1 MDLAKA
7 KIGLYSRRCP
17 DSANLCSLVF
27 NQDLTLCTGGIE
39 MKQVSRLLSNVQGTF
54 RKGSK
59 RIAVAALGTCALFG
73 LVSGGVLLFAPDK
86 LDEVQNSLS
95 ALGSKGYKL
104 PDVPAIPHSS
114 EQEIKTLKT
123 FSKVFV
129 NLAKQSRPAL
139 VFIKTKRASQ
149 SRGMRGFPFPD
160 DFFFPFLPPGGGGG
174 PRERGGVQEA
184 AGSGFIVDLKSGYV
198 MTNNHVVQDA
208 SEITVETFDDR
219 KFKAKLIG
227 SEPSVDVAVLKLEN
241 FNAGSLRQ
249 LGLADS
255 DVVEVGDW
263 VVALGAPFSLPQTL
277 TVGVVSALGRGGV
290 LGRGAIE
297 DFIQTDAAINP
308 GNSGGPLV
316 NLDGKVIGIN
326 TAISSPTGSSA
337 GIGFAVPANMA
348 KLAAEMLINEGRV
361 TRGFLG
367 IDGRDFSE
375 LSPDI
380 LRELKLNEDSQG
392 TMIVAVV
399 KGSPA
404 EKAELKP
411 YDVIQ
416 FLNGTPVTSFSQLRT
431 RLAFT
436 KPGTEV
442 KLGILRDGRQMELKV
457 KVGQLTPEV
466 VKNSADDDADNDS
479 GIASE
484 FGLSIKNL
492 TAELRK
498 QLGIRSNQG
507 VLITGVSEE
516 SYAAF
521 AGLRR
526 GDVITEIN
534 RKSVKT
540 TKDIES
546 AIKNSKD
553 KSRDLLFLIE
563 RNGRNQLI
571 VLRLR

>member
-1 MDLAKA
+1 MKRMSRIVSKTTGFIMNGTKRFFLA
-7 KIGLYSRRCP
+7 
-17 DSANLCSLVF
+17 SLI
-27 NQDLTLCTGGIE
+27 L
-39 MKQVSRLLSNVQGTF
+39 
-54 RKGSK
+54 
-59 RIAVAALGTCALFG
+59 AALFG
-73 LVSGGVLLFAPDK
+73 VFSGSVLLLAPEKIDDVK
-86 LDEVQNSLS
+86 NSVM
-95 ALGSKGYKL
+95 AMASKGYKL
-104 PDVPAIPHSS
+104 PDVSPIPHNSD
-114 EQEIKTLKT
+114 EVRTLKT

-139 VFIKTKRASQ
+139 VFIKTKREVQ
-149 SRGMRGFPFPD
+149 VRGRGGFPFPD
-160 DFFFPFLPPGGGGG
+160 DFFFPFFPPGQGGGG
-174 PRERGGVQEA
+174 RERGVQEA

-208 SEITVETFDDR
+208 NDITVQTFDDR

-227 SEPSVDVAVLKLEN
+227 SEPSVDVAVLKMEG
-241 FNAGSLRQ
+241 FSSGSLRQ

-290 LGRGAIE
+290 LGGGAIE

-308 GNSGGPLV
+308 GNSGGPLL

-348 KLAAEMLINEGRV
+348 RLAAEMLINEGRV

-367 IDGRDFSE
+367 IDGRDFGE
-375 LSPDI
+375 LSPDV
-380 LRELKLNEDSQG
+380 LKELKLTEDSQG
-392 TMIVAVV
+392 TMIVGVV

-416 FLNGTPVTSFSQLRT
+416 TLNGSPISSFSQLRT

-442 KLGILRDGRQMELKV
+442 RLGILRDGKQMEMKV
-457 KVGQLTPEV
+457 KIGQFSPEV
-466 VKNSADDDADNDS
+466 ARRDNDEGDSEQDGVS
-479 GIASE
+479 GE
-484 FGLSIKNL
+484 FGLSLKNL
-492 TAELRK
+492 SGELRK
-498 QLGIRSNQG
+498 QLGIRAAHG
-507 VLITGVSEE
+507 VLVAGVSDD
-516 SYAAF
+516 SYASF

-534 RKSVKT
+534 RKSVKSI
-540 TKDIES
+540 KDVEG
-546 AIKNSKD
+546 ALKQSKD
-553 KSRDLLFLIE
+553 KPRDLLFLIE

-571 VLRLR
+571 VLRQR

>member
-1 MDLAKA
+1 MKRVSQVMS
-7 KIGLYSRRCP
+7 KVRGTVMRGTRRF
-17 DSANLCSLVF
+17 A
-27 NQDLTLCTGGIE
+27 
-39 MKQVSRLLSNVQGTF
+39 
-54 RKGSK
+54 
-59 RIAVAALGTCALFG
+59 IASIALFAMLG
-73 LVSGGVLLFAPDK
+73 VVSGGVLLFAPDK
-86 LDEVQNSLS
+86 LDQVQSSLT

-104 PDVPAIPHSS
+104 PDVSPIPHSS

-139 VFIKTKRASQ
+139 VFIKTKREVQ
-149 SRGMRGFPFPD
+149 GRGRGGFPFPD
-160 DFFFPFLPPGGGGG
+160 DFFFPFFPPQGG
-174 PRERGGVQEA
+174 PRERGVQEA

-198 MTNNHVVQDA
+198 LTNNHVVQEAND
-208 SEITVETFDDR
+208 ITVQTFDDR

-241 FNAGSLRQ
+241 FSAGSLRQ

-255 DVVEVGDW
+255 DEVEVGDW

-290 LGRGAIE
+290 LGGGALE

-348 KLAAEMLINEGRV
+348 RLAAEMLINDGRV
-361 TRGFLG
+361 IRGFLG
-367 IDGRDFSE
+367 IDGRDFNE
-375 LSPDI
+375 LSPDV
-380 LRELKLNEDSQG
+380 LRELKLTEDSQG
-392 TMIVAVV
+392 TMIVGVV

-416 FLNGTPVTSFSQLRT
+416 TLNGSPVSSFSQLRT

-442 KLGILRDGRQMELKV
+442 RLGILRDGKKLDVRVKIGQFSPDVARQDL
-457 KVGQLTPEV
+457 
-466 VKNSADDDADNDS
+466 DNDNDNSS
-479 GIASE
+479 GVAGE
-484 FGLSIKNL
+484 FGLSLKVLNP
-492 TAELRK
+492 ELRK
-498 QLGIRSNQG
+498 QLGVRATLG
-507 VLITGVSEE
+507 VLVAGVSDD

-534 RKSVKT
+534 RKPIKSVKDVEAALKT
-540 TKDIES
+540 
-546 AIKNSKD
+546 SKD
-553 KSRDLLFLIE
+553 NPRDLLFLIE

-571 VLRLR
+571 VLRQR

>member
-1 MDLAKA
+1 
-7 KIGLYSRRCP
+7 
-17 DSANLCSLVF
+17 
-27 NQDLTLCTGGIE
+27 
-39 MKQVSRLLSNVQGTF
+39 MKRVSNFMNNVQGKIMRGT
-54 RKGSK
+54 K
-59 RIAVAALGTCALFG
+59 RFAVAGLIVCALFG
-73 LVSGGVLLFAPDK
+73 LVSGGVLLFAPEK
-86 LDEVQNSLS
+86 LHDVQNSLT

-104 PDVPAIPHSS
+104 PDVPPIPHSS

-139 VFIKTKRASQ
+139 VFIKTKREAAP
-149 SRGMRGFPFPD
+149 RGRGGFPFPD
-160 DFFFPFLPPGGGGG
+160 DFFFPFFPPGGG
-174 PRERGGVQEA
+174 PRDRGAQEA
-184 AGSGFIVDLKSGYV
+184 AGSGFIVDLKNGYV
-198 MTNNHVVQDA
+198 MTNNHVVQEAND
-208 SEITVETFDDR
+208 ITVQTFDDR
-219 KFKAKLIG
+219 KFKAKLVG
-227 SEPSVDVAVLKLEN
+227 SEPSVDVAVLKMEN
-241 FNAGSLRQ
+241 FTPGSLRQ
-249 LGLADS
+249 MGLADS
-255 DVVEVGDW
+255 DSVEVGDW

-290 LGRGAIE
+290 LGGGAIE

-308 GNSGGPLV
+308 GNSGGPLL

-361 TRGFLG
+361 VRGFLG
-367 IDGRDFSE
+367 IDGRDFNE
-375 LSPDI
+375 LSPDV
-380 LRELKLNEDSQG
+380 LRELKLTEDSQG
-392 TMIVAVV
+392 TMIVGVV

-416 FLNGTPVTSFSQLRT
+416 TMNGTPITSFSQLRT

-442 KLGILRDGRQMELKV
+442 RLGIVRDGKSMELKV
-457 KVGQLTPEV
+457 KIGQFSPEV
-466 VKNSADDDADNDS
+466 AQRDVDEGDGS
-479 GIASE
+479 GSGVANE
-484 FGLSIKNL
+484 FGLSLKALNP
-492 TAELRK
+492 ELRK
-498 QLGIRSNQG
+498 QLGLRAANG
-507 VLITGVSEE
+507 VLVTGVSDD

-534 RKSVKT
+534 RKTVKSI
-540 TKDIES
+540 KDVETALKS
-546 AIKNSKD
+546 SKD
-553 KSRDLLFLIE
+553 KPRDLLFLIE

-571 VLRLR
+571 VLRQR

>member
-1 MDLAKA
+1 MRGTK
-7 KIGLYSRRCP
+7 
-17 DSANLCSLVF
+17 
-27 NQDLTLCTGGIE
+27 
-39 MKQVSRLLSNVQGTF
+39 RL
-54 RKGSK
+54 
-59 RIAVAALGTCALFG
+59 AVASLAICALFG
-73 LVSGGVLLFAPDK
+73 VVSGGVLLFAPEK
-86 LDEVQNSLS
+86 LDDVQNSLT

-104 PDVPAIPHSS
+104 PNVPALPHSS

-139 VFIKTKRASQ
+139 VFIKTKREVQ
-149 SRGMRGFPFPD
+149 GRGRGGFPFPD
-160 DFFFPFLPPGGGGG
+160 EFFFPFFPPGGGG
-174 PRERGGVQEA
+174 PRDRGTQEA

-198 MTNNHVVQDA
+198 MTNNHVVQEAND
-208 SEITVETFDDR
+208 ITVQTFDDR
-219 KFKAKLIG
+219 KFKAKLVG

-241 FNAGSLRQ
+241 FNPGSLRQ

-255 DVVEVGDW
+255 DEVEVGDW

-290 LGRGAIE
+290 LGGGALE

-308 GNSGGPLV
+308 GNSGGPLL

-348 KLAAEMLINEGRV
+348 RLAAEMLINDGRV
-361 TRGFLG
+361 IRGFLG
-367 IDGRDFSE
+367 IDGRDFNE
-375 LSPDI
+375 LSPDV
-380 LRELKLNEDSQG
+380 LRELKLTEESQG
-392 TMIVAVV
+392 TMIVGVV

-404 EKAELKP
+404 EKADLKP

-416 FLNGTPVTSFSQLRT
+416 TLNGTPISSFSQLRT

-442 KLGILRDGRQMELKV
+442 RLGIVRDGKQMEMKV
-457 KVGQLTPEV
+457 KIGQFSPEV
-466 VKNSADDDADNDS
+466 AQRDVDDGGEGGS
-479 GIASE
+479 GVASE
-484 FGLSIKNL
+484 FGLSLKPLNSD
-492 TAELRK
+492 LRK
-498 QLGIRSNQG
+498 QLGVRATQG
-507 VLITGVSEE
+507 VLVAGVSED

-534 RKSVKT
+534 RKSVKSI
-540 TKDIES
+540 KDVEV
-546 AIKNSKD
+546 ALKNSKD
-553 KSRDLLFLIE
+553 KPRDLLFLIE

-571 VLRLR
+571 VLRQR